1 MSVSLIS
8 LEDPVGQAVPLAPWM
23 SPRSM
28 GLVYG
33 GCEILTA
40 CEGDEQDFSCLA
52 GRSVRGR

>member
-8 LEDPVGQAVPLAPWM
+8 LEDPAGQAVPLAPWM

-40 CEGDEQDFSCLA
+40 CEGT
-52 GRSVRGR
+52 GKISVASPAAR